1 MRLRPSCLR
10 QSKALTDSMG
20 LFGGCV
26 KGAEVPLISR
36 HPQVSVRLLTINH
49 CTKIGSKQVP
59 IMG

>member
-1 MRLRPSCLR
+1 
-10 QSKALTDSMG
+10 MG

-36 HPQVSVRLLTINH
+36 HLQVSVRLLRINH